1 MLDLDYMVLK
11 LLFRA
16 EKLLKVGDIAK
27 NLGLPHSTIG
37 SSVKRLEEENRVIYK
52 RYQPVRLSVNGM
64 NLAIE
69 LIRHSQLMEV
79 LLYQE
84 LGLSEEDAHNE
95 SEKFNLLFSCNTIN
109 RICEKYEHPKECPCG
124 EPIISSQDCHC
135 KKDF

>member
-16 EKLLKVGDIAK
+16 EKPLKVGDIAK

-37 SSVKRLEEENRVIYK
+37 SSVKRLEEENHVIYK
-52 RYQPVRLSVNGM
+52 RYQPVRLSESGKD
-64 NLAIE
+64 LAIE
-69 LIRHSQLMEV
+69 VIRHAQLMEV
-79 LLYQE
+79 LLYYE
-84 LGLSEEDAHNE
+84 LGLSEKEAHNE

-124 EPIISSQDCHC
+124 EPILSSQDCHC